1 MITIKDDY
9 GKEYNVTDLKRFKK
23 HLLDYHSKNGKGDNS
38 LHEENGY
45 WFRVTESFYDKIMSI
60 VEWFIVYKNQSL
72 TFSEIVKYL
81 KKILKMLSNIF
92 KKLYFIRLWW
102 TYYPKKSAI

>member
-9 GKEYNVTDLKRFKK
+9 GKEYNVTDLKKFKK

-60 VEWFIVYKNQSL
+60 VEWFIVYKNQDL
-72 TFSEIVKYL
+72 TSSINLKY
-81 KKILKMLSNIF
+81 F
-92 KKLYFIRLWW
+92 KNKL
-102 TYYPKKSAI
+102 

>member
-1 MITIKDDY
+1 MIYNLVNILKMITIIDDY

-60 VEWFIVYKNQSL
+60 VE
-72 TFSEIVKYL
+72 
-81 KKILKMLSNIF
+81 
-92 KKLYFIRLWW
+92 
-102 TYYPKKSAI
+102 